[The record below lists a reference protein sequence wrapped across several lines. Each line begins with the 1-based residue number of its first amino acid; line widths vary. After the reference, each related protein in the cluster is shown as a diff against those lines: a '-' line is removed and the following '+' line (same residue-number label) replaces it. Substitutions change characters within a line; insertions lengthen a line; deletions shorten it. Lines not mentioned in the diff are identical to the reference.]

1 MMPEKRKALL
11 IIDMLNDFVKEG
23 GTLLVPAA
31 AACIP
36 NIQRRREEAKSKGEP
51 VIYVCDTHHP
61 QDAEFKRWPRH
72 ALEGTWGAQVVDELK
87 PAVDDYVV
95 PKRRFSGFFETSL
108 DLLLRELGVNTIAL
122 TGTVTNICVY
132 ATALHGRML
141 GYDLI
146 VYQDC
151 VAGLTADENN
161 FALRQ
166 MRDLLGAE
174 MVR

>member
-1 MMPEKRKALL
+1 MAEKRKALL

-23 GTLLVPAA
+23 GALVVPAA

-61 QDAEFKRWPRH
+61 QDAEFKRWPPH
-72 ALEGTWGAQVVDELK
+72 AIGGTWGAQIVDELK
-87 PAVDDYVV
+87 PASDDYVV

-108 DLLLRELGVNTIAL
+108 DLLLRELNVDTLVL
-122 TGTVTNICVY
+122 TGTVSNICVY
-132 ATALHGRML
+132 ATALQGRML

-151 VAGLTADENN
+151 VAGLTANEHN

-166 MRDLLGAE
+166 MRDVLGAE
-174 MVR
+174 IAR